1 MFRKVL
7 YIITILFINHLSA
20 SAQHGYTLTGTIQ
33 DAQTKEP
40 LSFATIQLQTSD
52 RTWYGA
58 LSDQNGRY
66 SFAKLAAGTYTATV
80 SYLGYDKL
88 TKTFSIS
95 KNTILSFQLTS
106 STMALNE
113 VVITASESK
122 GLTSASKID
131 RRAMEHLQPTSF
143 TDLLELLPGGKSVD
157 PNMGSA
163 NLIKIREAGSTSET
177 IASLGVG
184 FVVDGMTVNT
194 DANLQYLQGTNQG
207 DKESVSKGVDMRT
220 LSTDNI
226 ESVEIIRGIPSV
238 EYGNLTGGL
247 VNIKRKSSAS
257 PLTARFKA
265 DQVSKLF
272 SAGKGW
278 AISGTNVLNLDLSY
292 LDSKVDPRDSRENYK
307 RITASA
313 RLNTNYKAKIGHI
326 DWRINAD
333 YTGSFD
339 NVKRDK
345 DITVKEDSYKSSY
358 DKMTLGGEWVLKR
371 PEHSFLRQLRANA
384 SVSQEFSQIK
394 ERKSVSLDR
403 PTGIPNSTEQGEA
416 DGLYLP

>member
-20 SAQHGYTLTGTIQ
+20 SAQQGYTLTGTIQ

-40 LSFATIQLQTSD
+40 LSFATIQLQATNK
-52 RTWYGA
+52 TWYGA

-66 SFAKLAAGTYTATV
+66 SFTKLAAGTYTATV

-95 KNTILSFQLTS
+95 KNTTLSFQLTS

-122 GLTSASKID
+122 GLTSASRID

-194 DANLQYLQGTNQG
+194 DAN
-207 DKESVSKGVDMRT
+207 
-220 LSTDNI
+220 
-226 ESVEIIRGIPSV
+226 
-238 EYGNLTGGL
+238 
-247 VNIKRKSSAS
+247 KS
-257 PLTARFKA
+257 
-265 DQVSKLF
+265 
-272 SAGKGW
+272 
-278 AISGTNVLNLDLSY
+278 
-292 LDSKVDPRDSRENYK
+292 
-307 RITASA
+307 
-313 RLNTNYKAKIGHI
+313 
-326 DWRINAD
+326 
-333 YTGSFD
+333 
-339 NVKRDK
+339 
-345 DITVKEDSYKSSY
+345 
-358 DKMTLGGEWVLKR
+358 
-371 PEHSFLRQLRANA
+371 
-384 SVSQEFSQIK
+384 
-394 ERKSVSLDR
+394 
-403 PTGIPNSTEQGEA
+403 
-416 DGLYLP
+416 